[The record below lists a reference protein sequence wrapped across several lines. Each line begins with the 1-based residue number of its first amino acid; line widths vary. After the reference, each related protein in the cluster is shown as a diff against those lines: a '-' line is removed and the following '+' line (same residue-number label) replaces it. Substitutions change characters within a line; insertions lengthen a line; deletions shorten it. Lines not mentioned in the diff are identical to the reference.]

1 MDTGYQKDTFVM
13 INRCRDLGRRLLHIP
28 LFYKVLLTNAVSV
41 VLIVVA
47 TSLAIRYVSALFSGP
62 RYDLIALLAL
72 AGLLVSCAVNSL
84 VMKLALAPLD
94 RLEAAMDDVRHGKL
108 SVQIETGPV
117 SDERFDRLIAAFRQM
132 LTTLQK
138 NNQQLHHVSQKIL
151 VAQEQERQRVARE
164 LHDES
169 AQTLTSLLLYLKL
182 LAKSQNPEEA
192 QRIQN
197 LRQLA
202 AHALEEIRRVAM
214 ELHPRILDDWGLE
227 AALGRRVDELNST
240 NCIQV
245 AFSVDGCVP
254 GRLPKDLELAFYRV
268 AQEALN
274 NIVRHSHAQRAHV
287 TLACIADCLTLE
299 IQDDGIGF
307 NTAIIGA
314 ARSNGL
320 GLMGMRE
327 RLALVGGDLTI
338 ESHIGNGT
346 QITAQAPLVHRSTE

>member
-1 MDTGYQKDTFVM
+1 M

-41 VLIVVA
+41 VLIVVGV
-47 TSLAIRYVSALFSGP
+47 SLTIRYVSATSSEP
-62 RYDLIALLAL
+62 RYDVITLLAL
-72 AGLLVSCAVNSL
+72 AGLLVSCVVNFL

-94 RLEAAMDDVRHGKL
+94 RLEAAMDKVRHGKL
-108 SVQIETGPV
+108 DVQIETGPV
-117 SDERFDRLIAAFRQM
+117 SDERFDRLIAAFGQM
-132 LTTLQK
+132 LKTLQK
-138 NNQQLHHVSQKIL
+138 NNQQLHQVSQKIL
-151 VAQEQERQRVARE
+151 AAQEQERQRVARE

-182 LAKSQNPEEA
+182 LAKAQNPEEA
-192 QRIQN
+192 QRVQN

-227 AALGRRVDELNST
+227 AALGRRIDELNST
-240 NCIQV
+240 DCLQV
-245 AFSVDGCVP
+245 AFAVEGCMP
-254 GRLPKDLELAFYRV
+254 GRLPKDVELVFYRV

-274 NIVRHSHAQRAHV
+274 NIVRHSHAQRV
-287 TLACIADCLTLE
+287 QLTLTCNADDLTLE
-299 IQDDGIGF
+299 VRDDGIGF

-314 ARSNGL
+314 ARSCGL

-327 RLALVGGDLTI
+327 RLALIGGELII
-338 ESHIGNGT
+338 ESHIGVGT
-346 QITAQAPLVHRSTE
+346 QITAHAPLVRQPVE